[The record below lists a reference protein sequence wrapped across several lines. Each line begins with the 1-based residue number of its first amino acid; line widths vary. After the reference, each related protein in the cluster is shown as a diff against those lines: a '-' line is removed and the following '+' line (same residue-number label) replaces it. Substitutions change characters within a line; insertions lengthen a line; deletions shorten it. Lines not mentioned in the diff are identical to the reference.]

1 MGPIHLR
8 NRHFVGAG
16 SIFSHFWYGN
26 LKILFVKTCLHLYPQ
41 AHWASVLVPGA
52 CSWIFF
58 GCVWCVLSFFRW
70 VFRANP
76 LNGRF
81 SEPKKNSCGLNFG
94 STKNPKSALRSE
106 KSGVYFDHN
115 RIWLETDVDGLYAN
129 YRHRRHNASSF
140 LANFWGVCER
150 NLMIFLAFI
159 MFSSAPDAMGLVRK
173 LSDLYLFWENVFC
186 GVFRGFSWFQAFLCL
201 IWALNSHQ
209 TMARPPGLYIYD
221 KKYIRTKFWQPS
233 GAFFIN
239 L

>member
-16 SIFSHFWYGN
+16 SIFSRFWYGN
-26 LKILFVKTCLHLYPQ
+26 LKILFVKTACTCTLRLIEHLYWCLGPV
-41 AHWASVLVPGA
+41 HEF
-52 CSWIFF
+52 FF

-150 NLMIFLAFI
+150 NLTIFLAFI
-159 MFSSAPDAMGLVRK
+159 MFSSAPDAMSLVRK
-173 LSDLYLFWENVFC
+173 LSDLYLFGENVFFV
-186 GVFRGFSWFQAFLCL
+186 VFRHFFLTQL
-201 IWALNSHQ
+201 GKLTYREPLNQNSRILQGH
-209 TMARPPGLYIYD
+209 
-221 KKYIRTKFWQPS
+221 
-233 GAFFIN
+233 
-239 L
+239 